1 MDKNDIIE
9 SLLICIVL
17 TTSLAIIS
25 IVTCYVLD
33 YIKFSNTMF
42 NILLIVSIITTS
54 KKIFKK

>member
-42 NILLIVSIITTS
+42 NILLIVSIITTL